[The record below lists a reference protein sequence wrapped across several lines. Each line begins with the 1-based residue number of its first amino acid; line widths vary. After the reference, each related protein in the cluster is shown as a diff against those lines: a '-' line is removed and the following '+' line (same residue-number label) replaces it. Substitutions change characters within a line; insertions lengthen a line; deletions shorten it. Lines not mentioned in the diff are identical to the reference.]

1 MKLMVFSDVSTSSP
15 FIKTLVKEALTGEY
29 SALLHLGNIAMNM
42 SGEHGTV
49 SGIRCIVLYIS
60 TLLLPHNVS
69 FSAFFSRSLDGDTL
83 HYTYTGQYRIKGVTY

>member
-1 MKLMVFSDVSTSSP
+1 MVFSDVSTSSP

-49 SGIRCIVLYIS
+49 SGIRCIVLLFQLCCCL
-60 TLLLPHNVS
+60 TMFH
-69 FSAFFSRSLDGDTL
+69 FL
-83 HYTYTGQYRIKGVTY
+83 HFAVEVLTGILHITYTQVSTE